1 MSEAYQK
8 IETKL
13 LALRRKRQGATALS
27 RLGHSALAWGAVLV
41 LLVVCAHS
49 LWGRLA
55 LQALFLGALGAGLG
69 WLVWGFFR
77 KPSFDA
83 LALQVEK
90 LFPHLKNLLVNA
102 VQLSTRKDGR
112 EGYSIELTA
121 AAIQQAEEACRGLDF
136 GKTIPKRAWAVALGE
151 IGVGGVVLLL
161 LLLGFPSQS
170 SKAFSQFLNLKA
182 IQQAEALTALKVEPG
197 NGRVAKGQSFGIR
210 AVVEGKTA
218 REASVHRRTEGG
230 AWEEAKATP
239 LASSRFEH
247 TFESVM
253 EPFEYYMTAGRLTS
267 EHYQVG
273 VSVKP
278 VVVQFKLR
286 AIYPSYAKVPPQ
298 ELPDGTGDVT
308 ALVGTVVEVSGKAN
322 TPLAEAKIQL
332 SDSSAVSLKV
342 ERAQFAGR
350 FVVRK
355 DAIFHF
361 EISDSAGER
370 NEDPPEYRITAIP
383 DESPGIRIAQPGRD
397 VYLPEGLV
405 VPLTLEAH
413 DDFGLTRVA
422 LKVRKGAGEQGSKGA
437 EEKTVPIA
445 DLKGKVADTSLAF
458 NWDMNDFGLLAGEE
472 AVYYAEV
479 YDNDAVS
486 GPKRGVSQTYRVRFP
501 TVQEMYAQSQKEQ
514 EEALADLQSSLPA
527 QEELKKEVERIA
539 QELKTQKNLT
549 WEKKQEIQQSLK
561 RQEELLKEL
570 EKTSQGLKEAAA
582 KAEQSPLVDME
593 TVQKLQEVQRLMSEV
608 MTEEMRKALE
618 KLQEAMSKAD
628 PNMVQEAMKNL
639 RLTQEELKQ
648 RLDKTIALLK
658 DVQLE
663 QKLKEAANKAND
675 LLTRQQALKEA
686 TKQSEKKNLP
696 ALAPKQ
702 KELKDEARQL
712 AKDLQSLSDSLQATH
727 PQVADTLTQLSKDME
742 GDSLSGAMEQ
752 AANQLSSQNPQEAMK
767 NQEKAER
774 SLSKLSQGIKS
785 AQNKKVGQDK
795 KVLAEK
801 MRNAMKDLLYLS
813 EKQNELN
820 QKMGDAA
827 SNPAS
832 DKDALAKEQQD
843 LQAGAKKVA
852 DQLAEAGQKTMFL
865 TPEIMRQLG
874 GSLSKMGQ
882 AQQQLE
888 QGNAGG
894 AKQNGKDAQ
903 AGLNQTVMSLMDAM
917 SRMQTSGSAS
927 GLKEALEQM
936 AGLSQQQEG
945 VNQGTQGLMPIP
957 GEGQLSLQQRAEMA
971 RLAAEQGAIGK
982 GMRDVQR
989 SLEGGG
995 ESGLQGRVNEIAKDM
1010 EKVAEDL
1017 KTRKVDRQTIERQQ
1031 KILTRLL
1038 DAQRSVRERDMTE
1051 RRKSETAKPYEPRPP
1066 KPLPG
1071 DLGDRQKKVR
1081 EALLKALKEGYPP
1094 EYEELIRAYFRAL
1107 SEQ

>member
-1 MSEAYQK
+1 M
-8 IETKL
+8 
-13 LALRRKRQGATALS
+13 
-27 RLGHSALAWGAVLV
+27 GHSALGCGVVVTLLV
-41 LLVVCAHS
+41 LLANS
-49 LWGRLA
+49 LWARLI
-55 LQALFLGALGAGLG
+55 LQSVFVIALGAGLG

-77 KPSFDA
+77 KPSFVT

-90 LFPHLKNLLVNA
+90 RFPHLKNLLVNA
-102 VQLSTRKDGR
+102 VQLNAREDGR
-112 EGYSIELTA
+112 EGYSLELTA
-121 AAIQQAEEACRGLDF
+121 AAIQQAEEACRDLDF
-136 GKTIPKRAWAVALGE
+136 GRAIPRRPQGLALTEAG
-151 IGVGGVVLLL
+151 ISVVVVFILLL
-161 LLLGFPSQS
+161 SFPIQGK
-170 SKAFSQFLNLKA
+170 KAFSQFLNLKA
-182 IQQAEALTALKVEPG
+182 IQQAEGLASLKIEPG
-197 NGRVAKGQSFGIR
+197 NGKVAKGQSFDIR
-210 AVVEGKTA
+210 VAVEGKTI
-218 REASVHRRTEGG
+218 REALVHRKPESGV
-230 AWEEAKATP
+230 WEEVKAIP
-239 LASSRFEH
+239 LAANRFEH
-247 TFESVM
+247 SFESVM
-253 EPFEYYMTAGRLTS
+253 EPFEYYVTAGRLTS
-267 EHYQVG
+267 EHYRIG

-278 VVVQFKLR
+278 VVVQFKLK

-298 ELPDGTGDVT
+298 EVPDGSGEVT

-322 TPLAEAKIQL
+322 VPLTSAKLAL
-332 SDSSAVSLKV
+332 SDSSQVTLKP
-342 ERAQFAGR
+342 EGSQFTGR

-355 DAIFHF
+355 DAIYHF
-361 EISDSAGER
+361 EISDSSGER
-370 NEDPPEYRITAIP
+370 NEDPPEFRITAIP
-383 DESPGIRIAQPGRD
+383 DEPPAIRIAQPGGD
-397 VYLPEGLV
+397 IYLPENLV
-405 VPLTLEAH
+405 VPLALEAH
-413 DDFGLTRVA
+413 DDFGLTRMA

-445 DLKGKVADTSLAF
+445 DLKGRVADTALVFS
-458 NWDMNDFGLLAGEE
+458 WDLNNLGLLAGEE

-479 YDNDAVS
+479 YDNDVVS

-501 TVQEMYAQSQKEQ
+501 TVQELYAQSQEEQ
-514 EEALADLQSSLPA
+514 KEALADLQGSLPA
-527 QEELKKEVERIA
+527 QEELKKEVERIS

-549 WEKKQEIQQSLK
+549 WEKKQEIEQSLK
-561 RQEELLKEL
+561 HQEELLKEL
-570 EKTSQGLKEAAA
+570 EKTSQGLQQAAE
-582 KAEQSPLVDME
+582 KAEQSPLVDLE

-608 MTEEMRKALE
+608 MTEEMRKALD
-618 KLQEAMSKAD
+618 KLQEAMRKAD

-675 LLTRQQALKEA
+675 LLIRQQALKEA
-686 TKQSEKKNLP
+686 AKQSEKKDLP

-702 KELKDEARQL
+702 KELKDEAKQL
-712 AKDLQSLSDSLQATH
+712 AKDLKSLSDSLKASH
-727 PQVADTLTQLSKDME
+727 PQVADSLAQLSQEME

-795 KVLAEK
+795 KALAAK

-832 DKDALAKEQQD
+832 DKNVLAKEQQD

-852 DQLAEAGQKTMFL
+852 DQLAETGQKTMFL
-865 TPEIMRQLG
+865 TPEIMRQMG

-882 AQQQLE
+882 SQQQL
-888 QGNAGG
+888 QKGNAGG
-894 AKQNGKDAQ
+894 AQQNGKDAQ
-903 AGLNQTVMSLMDAM
+903 QGLNQTVMSLMDAM
-917 SRMQTSGSAS
+917 SRMQASGSAS
-927 GLKEALEQM
+927 GLKEAMERM

-957 GEGQLSLQQRAEMA
+957 GEGQLSLQQRAETA
-971 RLAAEQGAIGK
+971 RLAAEQGAIAK

-989 SLEGGG
+989 SLEGSGQ
-995 ESGLQGRVNEIAKDM
+995 SGLQGRTEEIAKDM

-1051 RRKSETAKPYEPRPP
+1051 RRKSETGKPYEPKPP

-1071 DLGDRQKKVR
+1071 DLGDQQKKVR

-1094 EYEELIRAYFRAL
+1094 EYEELIRAYFKAL
-1107 SEQ
+1107 VQ

>member
-1 MSEAYQK
+1 MSEANRT
-8 IETKL
+8 IEAKL
-13 LALRRKRQGATALS
+13 TSLRRKRQGATALS
-27 RLGHSALAWGAVLV
+27 RLGHLALAWGVVFV
-41 LLVVCAHS
+41 LLVACAHS
-49 LWGRLA
+49 LWGRLV
-55 LQALFLGALGAGLG
+55 LQALFAGTIGAGLG
-69 WLVWGFFR
+69 WLVWGFIR

-90 LFPHLKNLLVNA
+90 RFPHLKNLLVNA

-112 EGYSIELTA
+112 EGYSPELTA
-121 AAIQQAEEACRGLDF
+121 AAIQQAEEACRELDF
-136 GKTIPKRAWAVALGE
+136 GQAIQRRPQALALGE
-151 IGVGGVVLLL
+151 IGVGGIVLLL
-161 LLLGFPSQS
+161 LLLVFPSQS
-170 SKAFSQFLNLKA
+170 TKAFSQFLNLKA
-182 IQQAEALTALKVEPG
+182 IQQAEALAALKVEPG
-197 NGRVAKGQSFGIR
+197 NGTVAKGQSFGIR
-210 AVVEGKTA
+210 VAVEGKTI
-218 REASVHRRTEGG
+218 REALVHRKPESGV
-230 AWEEAKATP
+230 WEEVKAIP
-239 LASSRFEH
+239 LAANRFEH
-247 TFESVM
+247 SFESVM
-253 EPFEYYMTAGRLTS
+253 GPFEYYVTAGRLTS
-267 EHYQVG
+267 EHYRVG

-278 VVVQFKLR
+278 VVVQFKLK
-286 AIYPSYAKVPPQ
+286 ALYPSYAKVPPQ

-332 SDSSAVSLKV
+332 SDSSAMSLKA

-355 DAIFHF
+355 DAIYHF

-383 DESPGIRIAQPGRD
+383 DESPVIRIAEPGRNI
-397 VYLPEGLV
+397 YLPEN
-405 VPLTLEAH
+405 LTVSLRLEAH
-413 DDFGLTRVA
+413 DDFGLTRMA
-422 LKVRKGAGEQGSKGA
+422 LKVRKGAGEQGGKG
-437 EEKTVPIA
+437 EKTIPIS
-445 DLKGKVADTSLAF
+445 DLKGRTADTTLAF
-458 NWDMNDFGLLAGEE
+458 NWDLNDLGLLAGEE

-479 YDNDAVS
+479 YDNDVVS

-501 TVQEMYAQSQKEQ
+501 TVQEMYAQSQEDQK
-514 EEALADLQSSLPA
+514 EALADLQGSLPA
-527 QEELKKEVERIA
+527 QEELKKEVERISQA
-539 QELKTQKNLT
+539 LKTEKNLS

-570 EKTSQGLKEAAA
+570 EKTSQGLKEAAE

-618 KLQEAMSKAD
+618 KLQEAMRKAD

-663 QKLKEAANKAND
+663 QKLKDAANKAQD

-686 TKQSEKKNLP
+686 AKQSEKKELP

-702 KELKDEARQL
+702 KELKDEAKQL
-712 AKDLQSLSDSLQATH
+712 SKDLKSLSDSLKASH
-727 PQVADTLTQLSKDME
+727 PQVADSLTQLSKDME

-795 KVLAEK
+795 KALAEK

-820 QKMGDAA
+820 QKMKDAA
-827 SNPAS
+827 GNPAS

-882 AQQQLE
+882 SQQQLQ

-894 AKQNGKDAQ
+894 AQQNGKDAQ

-917 SRMQTSGSAS
+917 GRMQASGSAS

-957 GEGQLSLQQRAEMA
+957 GEGMLSLQQRAEMA

-1051 RRKSETAKPYEPRPP
+1051 RRKSEVAKPYEPKPP

-1071 DLGDRQKKVR
+1071 DLGDQQKKIR
-1081 EALLKALKEGYPP
+1081 EALLRAMKEGYPP
-1094 EYEELIRAYFRAL
+1094 EYEELIRAYFKAL
-1107 SEQ
+1107 AEQ

>member
-1 MSEAYQK
+1 MSEANRT
-8 IETKL
+8 IEAKL
-13 LALRRKRQGATALS
+13 TSLRRKRLGVQTLS
-27 RLGHSALAWGAVLV
+27 RLGHLALAWGAVVV

-49 LWGRLA
+49 LWGRLT
-55 LQALFLGALGAGLG
+55 LQALLVGALGAGLG
-69 WLVWGFFR
+69 WLVWSFIR
-77 KPSFDA
+77 KPSFDT

-90 LFPHLKNLLVNA
+90 RFPHLKNLLVNA
-102 VQLSTRKDGR
+102 VQLSARNDGR
-112 EGYSIELTA
+112 EGYSPELTA
-121 AAIQQAEEACRGLDF
+121 AAIQQAEEACRDLDF
-136 GKTIPKRAWAVALGE
+136 GRAIPKKPQAVAWGE
-151 IGVGGVVLLL
+151 VGIGAILVPFLFLI
-161 LLLGFPSQS
+161 FPSPS
-170 SKAFSQFLNLKA
+170 TKAFSQFLNLKA
-182 IQQAEALTALKVEPG
+182 IWQAEAQAVLKVEPG
-197 NGRVAKGQSFGIR
+197 NGKVAKGQSFDIR
-210 AVVEGKTA
+210 VAVEGKTI
-218 REASVHRRTEGG
+218 REALVHRKPESGV
-230 AWEEAKATP
+230 WEEVKAIP
-239 LASSRFEH
+239 LAANRFEH
-247 TFESVM
+247 SFESVM
-253 EPFEYYMTAGRLTS
+253 EPFEYYVTAGHLTS
-267 EHYQVG
+267 EHYRVG

-278 VVVQFKLR
+278 VVVQFKLK

-298 ELPDGTGDVT
+298 ESSDGSGEVT

-322 TPLAEAKIQL
+322 VPLGSAKL
-332 SDSSAVSLKV
+332 AMGDSSQVTLKP
-342 ERAQFAGR
+342 EGSQFSGK

-355 DAIFHF
+355 DATYQF
-361 EISDSAGER
+361 EISDSSGEK

-383 DESPGIRIAQPGRD
+383 DEPPTIRIAEPGRD
-397 VYLPEGLV
+397 VYLPEDLRIS
-405 VPLTLEAH
+405 LHLEAH
-413 DDFGLTRVA
+413 DDFGLTRMA
-422 LKVRKGAGEQGSKGA
+422 LKVKKGSDK
-437 EEKTVPIA
+437 EERTVPIV
-445 DLKGKVADTSLAF
+445 DLKGRVADTSVTF
-458 NWDMNDFGLLAGEE
+458 NWDLNDLGLLAGEE
-472 AVYYAEV
+472 AVYYAEI
-479 YDNDAVS
+479 YDNDVVS
-486 GPKRGVSQTYRVRFP
+486 GPKRGISQAFRIRFP
-501 TVQEMYAQSQKEQ
+501 TVQEMYALSQKEQ
-514 EEALADLQSSLPA
+514 EEALADLQGSLPA
-527 QEELKKEVERIA
+527 QEELKKEIERIG

-549 WEKKQEIQQSLK
+549 WEKKQEIEQSLK
-561 RQEELLKEL
+561 HQEDLIKEL
-570 EKTSQGLKEAAA
+570 EKTSQDLKEAAQ

-608 MTEEMRKALE
+608 MTEEMRKALD
-618 KLQEAMSKAD
+618 KLQEAMQKAD
-628 PNMVQEAMKNL
+628 PKMVQEAMKNL

-658 DVQLE
+658 DVQSE
-663 QKLKEAANKAND
+663 QKLKEAVNKAND
-675 LLTRQQALKEA
+675 LLARQQALKEA
-686 TKQSEKKNLP
+686 TKQSDKKDLP

-702 KELKDEARQL
+702 KEMKEEAKQL
-712 AKDLQSLSDSLQATH
+712 AKDLKSISDSLKATH
-727 PQVADTLTQLSKDME
+727 PQVSDSLAQLSKDME

-795 KVLAEK
+795 KILAEK

-820 QKMGDAA
+820 QKMGNAA
-827 SNPAS
+827 SNPTA

-865 TPEIMRQLG
+865 TPEIMRQMG

-917 SRMQTSGSAS
+917 GRMQSSGSAS

-957 GEGQLSLQQRAEMA
+957 GEGMLSMQQRAEMA

-989 SLEGGG
+989 SLESGG

-1051 RRKSETAKPYEPRPP
+1051 RRKSEVAKPYEPKSP

-1071 DLGDRQKKVR
+1071 DLGDQQKKVR
-1081 EALLKALKEGYPP
+1081 EALIRAMKEGYPP
-1094 EYEELIRAYFRAL
+1094 EYEELIRAYFKAL

>member
-1 MSEAYQK
+1 VSEANRT
-8 IETKL
+8 IEAKL
-13 LALRRKRQGATALS
+13 TSLRRKRLGATAFS
-27 RLGHSALAWGAVLV
+27 HLGHLALAWGAVLV
-41 LLVVCAHS
+41 LLVACAHS

-55 LQALFLGALGAGLG
+55 LQALLMGAMCAGLG
-69 WLVWGFFR
+69 WLVRTFIR

-90 LFPHLKNLLVNA
+90 RFPLLKNLLVNA

-121 AAIQQAEEACRGLDF
+121 AAIQQAEEACRDLDF
-136 GKTIPKRAWAVALGE
+136 GQAVPKRPWAVALGE
-151 IGVGGVVLLL
+151 IGVGGIVLLL

-170 SKAFSQFLNLKA
+170 TRAFSQFLNLKA
-182 IQQAEALTALKVEPG
+182 VQQAEAQAILKIEPG

-210 AVVEGKTA
+210 VVVEGKTV

-230 AWEEAKATP
+230 TWEEAKATP
-239 LASSRFEH
+239 LAANRFEH
-247 TFESVM
+247 SYESVM
-253 EPFEYYMTAGRLTS
+253 EPFEYYVTTGRLTS
-267 EHYQVG
+267 EHYR
-273 VSVKP
+273 VSVSVRP
-278 VVVQFKLR
+278 VVAQFKLK

-298 ELPDGTGDVT
+298 EMPEGAGDVT
-308 ALVGTVVEVSGKAN
+308 ALVGTVVEVSGRAN
-322 TPLAEAKIQL
+322 ISLASATL
-332 SDSSAVSLKV
+332 ALNDSTQVTLKPDGSH
-342 ERAQFAGR
+342 FTGK

-355 DAIFHF
+355 DATYCFDV
-361 EISDSAGER
+361 SDSVGEK

-413 DDFGLTRVA
+413 DDFGLTRMA
-422 LKVRKGAGEQGSKGA
+422 LKVSKGAGEQGSKGA

-445 DLKGKVADTSLAF
+445 DLKGRVADTALVFS
-458 NWDMNDFGLLAGEE
+458 WDLNDIGLLAGEE

-479 YDNDAVS
+479 YDNDEVS

-501 TVQEMYAQSQKEQ
+501 TVQEMYAQSQEEQ
-514 EEALADLQSSLPA
+514 KEALVDLQGSLPA
-527 QEELKKEVERIA
+527 QEELRKEIERISQA
-539 QELKTQKNLT
+539 LKTEKNLT
-549 WEKKQEIQQSLK
+549 WEKKQEIEQSLK

-570 EKTSQGLKEAAA
+570 EKTSQGLQQAAE
-582 KAEQSPLVDME
+582 KAERSPLVDME

-608 MTEEMRKALE
+608 MTEEMRKALQ
-618 KLQEAMSKAD
+618 KLQEAMQKAD
-628 PNMVQEAMKNL
+628 PKMVQEALKNL

-686 TKQSEKKNLP
+686 AKQSEKKELP

-702 KELKDEARQL
+702 KELKNEAKQL
-712 AKDLQSLSDSLQATH
+712 SKDLKSLSDSLKASH
-727 PQVADTLTQLSKDME
+727 PQVADSLAQLSQEME

-752 AANQLSSQNPQEAMK
+752 AANDLSNQQPQQAMR

-795 KVLAEK
+795 KALAEK

-820 QKMGDAA
+820 QKMGNVA
-827 SNPAS
+827 SNPTA

-865 TPEIMRQLG
+865 TPEIMRQMG

-882 AQQQLE
+882 AQQQL
-888 QGNAGG
+888 QKGNAGG
-894 AKQNGKDAQ
+894 AQQNGKDAQ
-903 AGLNQTVMSLMDAM
+903 QGLNQTVMSLMDAM
-917 SRMQTSGSAS
+917 GRMQASGSAS

-971 RLAAEQGAIGK
+971 RLSAEQSAIGK

-995 ESGLQGRVNEIAKDM
+995 ESGLQGRTEEIAKDM

-1051 RRKSETAKPYEPRPP
+1051 RRKSEVAKPYEPKPP

-1071 DLGDRQKKVR
+1071 DLGDQQKKIR

-1094 EYEELIRAYFRAL
+1094 EYEELIRAYFKAL
-1107 SEQ
+1107 AQ

>member
-1 MSEAYQK
+1 MTEANPK
-8 IETKL
+8 LEAKL
-13 LALRRKRQGATALS
+13 LALRKKRQGVLALVW
-27 RLGHSALAWGAVLV
+27 LGHAILALGVIFA
-41 LLVVCAHS
+41 LLVIFSGAPGAR
-49 LWGRLA
+49 LILQLA
-55 LQALFLGALGAGLG
+55 LVAGAGLG
-69 WLVWGFFR
+69 FIWALTR
-77 KPSFDA
+77 YILKPSFA
-83 LALQVEK
+83 SLALEVEK
-90 LFPHLKNLLVNA
+90 KYPQLKNLLVNA
-102 VQLSTRKDGR
+102 VQLGTRR
-112 EGYSIELTA
+112 ENLEGYSGELIQA
-121 AAIQQAEEACRGLDF
+121 AVGQAEEACRNLDF
-136 GKTIPKRAWAVALGE
+136 GKAVEKKPQHLAFVEFGM
-151 IGVGGVVLLL
+151 GVVGALVIALA
-161 LLLGFPSQS
+161 FPTQS
-170 SKAFSQFLNLKA
+170 GRAFSQFLNVNVLSQEESLA
-182 IQQAEALTALKVEPG
+182 VLKVEPG
-197 NGRVAKGQSFGIR
+197 NGKVAKGQDFGIR
-210 AVVEGKTA
+210 ITVEGKVV
-218 REASVHRRTEGG
+218 REALVHRMPESGT
-230 AWEEAKATP
+230 WEEVKATP
-239 LASSRFEH
+239 LASCCFEH
-247 TFESVM
+247 TFSSVM
-253 EPFEYYMTAGRLTS
+253 EPFEYYVTAGRLTS
-267 EHYQVG
+267 EHYRVG

-278 VVVQFKLR
+278 VVTQFKLK
-286 AIYPSYAKVPPQ
+286 AVYPGYAKVPSQ
-298 ELPDGTGDVT
+298 EMPEGAGDVT

-322 TPLAEAKIQL
+322 VTLASAQMRM
-332 SDSSAVSLKV
+332 SDSSQIALKS
-342 ERAQFAGR
+342 EDSQFSGK

-355 DAIFHF
+355 DATYRF
-361 EISDSAGER
+361 EVSDSSGER
-370 NEDPPEYRITAIP
+370 NEAPPEYRITAIP
-383 DESPGIRIAQPGRD
+383 DEPPAVRIAEPGRD
-397 VYLPEGLV
+397 VYLPEDLAI
-405 VPLTLEAH
+405 PLRLEAH
-413 DDFGLTRVA
+413 DDFGLTRMA
-422 LKVRKGAGEQGSKGA
+422 LKVKKGSEK
-437 EEKTVPIA
+437 EERTVPIV
-445 DLKGKVADTSLAF
+445 DLKGRVADTSQAY
-458 NWDMNDFGLLAGEE
+458 NWDLSDLGLLAGEE
-472 AVYYAEV
+472 AAYYAEV
-479 YDNDAVS
+479 FDNDVVS
-486 GPKRGVSQTYRVRFP
+486 GPKRGISQTYRVRFP
-501 TVQEMYAQSQKEQ
+501 TVQEMYAQSQEEQ
-514 EEALADLQSSLPA
+514 KEALADLQGSLPA
-527 QEELKKEVERIA
+527 QEELKKEVERIG

-549 WEKKQEIQQSLK
+549 WEKKQEIEQSLK

-570 EKTSQGLKEAAA
+570 EKTSQGLQQAAE

-618 KLQEAMSKAD
+618 KLQEAMQKAD

-663 QKLKEAANKAND
+663 QKLKEAANKSND

-686 TKQSEKKNLP
+686 TKQSEKKELP
-696 ALAPKQ
+696 ALAPKE
-702 KELKDEARQL
+702 KELKEEAKQL
-712 AKDLQSLSDSLQATH
+712 AKDLKSISDSLKATH
-727 PQVADTLTQLSKDME
+727 PQVSDSLAQLSQDVE

-752 AANQLSSQNPQEAMK
+752 AADQMLSQNPQEAMK
-767 NQEKAER
+767 NQARAER

-801 MRNAMKDLLYLS
+801 IRNAMKDLLYLS

-827 SNPAS
+827 SNPTS

-865 TPEIMRQLG
+865 TPEIMRQMG

-882 AQQQLE
+882 AQQQLQ

-894 AKQNGKDAQ
+894 AKQNGQDAQ

-917 SRMQTSGSAS
+917 GRMQSSSSAS
-927 GLKEALEQM
+927 GLQEALEQM

-945 VNQGTQGLMPIP
+945 VNQGTQGMMPLP

-971 RLAAEQGAIGK
+971 RLAAEQGAIAK

-995 ESGLQGRVNEIAKDM
+995 QSGLQGRTEEIAKDM

-1017 KTRKVDRQTIERQQ
+1017 KNRKVDRQTIERQQ

-1051 RRKSETAKPYEPRPP
+1051 RRKSETAKPYEPKSP

-1071 DLGDRQKKVR
+1071 DLGDQQKKVR

-1094 EYEELIRAYFRAL
+1094 EYEELIRAYFKAL
-1107 SEQ
+1107 AQ